1 MDFLFLWSFLF
12 NCAIILVIMKYKE
25 LFKYARDNNQIID
38 FEEEAIY
45 FLIEEINHLKR
56 HEIILKMNDNVDNED
71 RLMDLINKYIKDNIP
86 VQYLL
91 NTAYFY
97 GNKFYVN
104 EDVLI
109 PRFDTEILVDKS
121 IELIGSKK
129 CRIVDIGT
137 GSGIIA
143 ISIKLKCENA
153 IVDAIDISPVALDV
167 AKKNAHDLNAD
178 INFIENDMLE
188 SIDTKYDFIISNP
201 PYIDNSEYVSDI
213 VRSNEPSLALFS
225 EDKGMYHYKKI
236 IQSSLNNLNDDVV
249 LIFEIPDNKCDAL
262 VEYASMYYQ
271 DIEYIKDY
279 NNQRRV
285 LIIKKRK

>member
-1 MDFLFLWSFLF
+1 
-12 NCAIILVIMKYKE
+12 MKYRE
-25 LFKYARDNNQIID
+25 LFKYARDNNQIKD

-56 HEIILKMNDNVDNED
+56 HEIILKMNDDLDNED
-71 RLMDLINKYIKDNIP
+71 ILMEKVNRYIKDNIP

-104 EDVLI
+104 ENVLI

-121 IELIGSKK
+121 IDLINNKK
-129 CRIVDIGT
+129 CRVVDIGT

-153 IVDAIDISPVALDV
+153 IVDGIDISPLALDV

-178 INFIENDMLE
+178 INFINNDLLYG
-188 SIDTKYDFIISNP
+188 IDTKYDFIISNP
-201 PYIDNSEYVSDI
+201 PYIDGDEYVSDI

-225 EDKGMYHYKKI
+225 EDKGLYHYKKI
-236 IQSSLNNLNDDVV
+236 IQSSLNNLNDAGV
-249 LIFEIPDNKCDAL
+249 LLFEIPDNKCDAL
-262 VEYASMYYQ
+262 MEYASMYYQ

-285 LIIKKRK
+285 LIIKNRK